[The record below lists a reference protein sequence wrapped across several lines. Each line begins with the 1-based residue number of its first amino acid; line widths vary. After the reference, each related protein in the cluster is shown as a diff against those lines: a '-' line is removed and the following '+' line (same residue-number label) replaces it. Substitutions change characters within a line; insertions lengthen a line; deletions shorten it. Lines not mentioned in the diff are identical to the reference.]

1 MEDETIENLIKHS
14 FEIESFKQLVGQEH
28 LFTKGKPLY
37 NFYYN
42 NTYLPSL
49 ILYGP
54 PGCGKTSYAK
64 LLAKKKN
71 LHFIYLNAS
80 IATLKDIKSALEK
93 KEHILLVIDEIHRL
107 DQKQQ
112 DYLLS
117 FLENNVA
124 LVGTSFHNP
133 YFKLNRALRS
143 RLFVY
148 EFNSLNEKDLS
159 LLLDRVE
166 AQGIYIEKD
175 ARFIL
180 IKQSNHDARKLMNIL
195 LALNL
200 THITKKDVENLF
212 NIDLSYDNLQEHYD
226 FISAYIKSIRGSDP
240 DAAIYYLARM
250 LESGED
256 PEFIA
261 RRLCILSSE
270 DIGLAN
276 KDSINIAAST
286 LFIVQNIGMPEARI
300 NLAFCTIYLALS
312 KKSNSTY
319 LALNKAQSD
328 IKNGVLLNVPKH
340 LKTNAKDYLYP
351 HNYKGSYVKQEYL
364 EKKLK
369 YFYPKENDE
378 IDQWIPSKN

>member
-1 MEDETIENLIKHS
+1 MEDETIENIVRS
-14 FEIESFKQLVGQEH
+14 AFSIEVFGKLVGQEH
-28 LFTKGKPLY
+28 LFTIGKPLY
-37 NFYYN
+37 NFYHN

-49 ILYGP
+49 ILFGP
-54 PGCGKTSYAK
+54 PGSGKTTYAK
-64 LLAKKKN
+64 LIAKKKN
-71 LHFIYLNAS
+71 LNYIYLNAS
-80 IATLKDIKSALEK
+80 ISTFKDIKSSLTDK
-93 KEHILLVIDEIHRL
+93 QTLLLIDEVHRL

-117 FLENNVA
+117 FVENNVV
-124 LVGTSFHNP
+124 LIGTSFHNP

-148 EFNSLNEKDLS
+148 EFKGLSEKDLS
-159 LLLDRVE
+159 ILLDRVCLH
-166 AQGIYIEKD
+166 GIKIDND
-175 ARFIL
+175 ARFII

-200 THITKKDVENLF
+200 KHITKKDVENLF
-212 NIDLSYDNLQEHYD
+212 NIDLSYDNLQDHYD
-226 FISAYIKSIRGSDP
+226 FISAFIKSIRGSDP

-270 DIGLAN
+270 DIGLAD
-276 KDSINIAAST
+276 KDAVNIAAST

-300 NLAFCTIYLALS
+300 NLAFCTIYLALA
-312 KKSNSTY
+312 KKSNSAY
-319 LALNKAQSD
+319 IAINKAQAD
-328 IKNGVLLNVPKH
+328 IKNGFLLNVPKH
-340 LKTNAKDYLYP
+340 LKTNSKEYLYP
-351 HNYKGSYVKQEYL
+351 HNFKGSFVTQDYL

-369 YFYPKENDE
+369 YFYKKENDKIE
-378 IDQWIPSKN
+378 QWIQ

>member
-1 MEDETIENLIKHS
+1 MEDKTIENLIRRV
-14 FEIESFKQLVGQEH
+14 FEIESFEQLVGQEH
-28 LFTKGKPLY
+28 LFLKGRPLY

-64 LLAKKKN
+64 LIANKKK
-71 LHFIYLNAS
+71 LRYIYLNAS
-80 IATLKDIKSALEK
+80 IVTLKDIKSALETK
-93 KEHILLVIDEIHRL
+93 DHVLLVLDEIHRL

-117 FLENNVA
+117 FLENNVV

-148 EFNSLNEKDLS
+148 EFKGLNEKDLS

-166 AQGIYIEKD
+166 TQGITIEKD

-200 THITKKDVENLF
+200 SHITKKDVENFF
-212 NIDLSYDNLQEHYD
+212 NIDLSYDNLKEHYD

-250 LESGED
+250 LQSGED

-261 RRLCILSSE
+261 RRLCILASE
-270 DIGLAN
+270 DIGLADKN
-276 KDSINIAAST
+276 AINIAAST

-300 NLAFCTIYLALS
+300 NLAFCTIYLALA

-319 LALNKAQSD
+319 LAINKAQSD
-328 IKNGVLLNVPKH
+328 IKNGVLLNVPEH

-351 HNYKGSYVKQEYL
+351 HNYKCSYIKQEYL

-378 IDQWIPSKN
+378 IDQWIPCKN

>member
-1 MEDETIENLIKHS
+1 MEDETIENIVRS
-14 FEIESFKQLVGQEH
+14 AFSIEVFGKLVGQEH
-28 LFTKGKPLY
+28 LFTIGKPLY
-37 NFYYN
+37 NFYHN

-49 ILYGP
+49 ILFGP
-54 PGCGKTSYAK
+54 PGSGKTTYAK
-64 LLAKKKN
+64 LIAKKKN
-71 LHFIYLNAS
+71 LNYIYLNAS
-80 IATLKDIKSALEK
+80 ISTFKDIKSSLTDK
-93 KEHILLVIDEIHRL
+93 QTLLLIDEVHRL

-117 FLENNVA
+117 FVENNVV
-124 LVGTSFHNP
+124 LIGTSFHNP

-148 EFNSLNEKDLS
+148 EFKGLSEKDLS
-159 LLLDRVE
+159 ILLDRVCLH
-166 AQGIYIEKD
+166 GIKIDND
-175 ARFIL
+175 ARFII

-200 THITKKDVENLF
+200 KHITKKDVENLF
-212 NIDLSYDNLQEHYD
+212 NIDLSYDNLQDHYD
-226 FISAYIKSIRGSDP
+226 FISAFIKSIRGSDP

-270 DIGLAN
+270 DIGLAD
-276 KDSINIAAST
+276 KDAVNIAAST

-300 NLAFCTIYLALS
+300 NLAFCTIYLALA
-312 KKSNSTY
+312 KKSNSAY
-319 LALNKAQSD
+319 IAINKAQAD
-328 IKNGVLLNVPKH
+328 IKNGFLLNVPKH
-340 LKTNAKDYLYP
+340 LKTNSKEYLYP
-351 HNYKGSYVKQEYL
+351 HNFKGSFVTQEYL

-369 YFYPKENDE
+369 YFYKKENDKIE
-378 IDQWIPSKN
+378 QWIQ

>member
-1 MEDETIENLIKHS
+1 MDEQTIENI
-14 FEIESFKQLVGQEH
+14 IESAFKVEVFEKLVGQEH
-28 LFTKGKPLY
+28 LFAKGKPLY

-42 NTYLPSL
+42 NTFLPSL
-49 ILYGP
+49 ILFGP
-54 PGCGKTSYAK
+54 PGSGKTSYAK

-71 LHFIYLNAS
+71 LKYLYLNAS
-80 IATLKDIKSALEK
+80 IATLKDIKSAIEANQR
-93 KEHILLVIDEIHRL
+93 ILLVIDEIHRL

-117 FLENNVA
+117 FLENNVV

-148 EFNSLNEKDLS
+148 EFKNLSEKDLS

-166 AQGIYIEKD
+166 KQGIIIETD

-180 IKQSNHDARKLMNIL
+180 IKQANHDARKLMNIL

-200 THITKKDVENLF
+200 KHISKKDVESLF

-226 FISAYIKSIRGSDP
+226 FISAFIKSIRGSDP
-240 DAAIYYLARM
+240 DAAVYYLARM
-250 LESGED
+250 LEGGED
-256 PEFIA
+256 AEFIA
-261 RRLCILSSE
+261 RRLCILSCE
-270 DIGLAN
+270 DIGLADTN
-276 KDSINIAAST
+276 AINIAANT

-300 NLAFCTIYLALS
+300 SLAFCTIYLALA
-312 KKSNSTY
+312 KKSNSSY
-319 LALNKAQSD
+319 LAISKAQSD

-351 HNYKGSYVKQEYL
+351 HNYKQSYVDQEYL
-364 EKKLK
+364 EKRLK
-369 YFYPKENDE
+369 YFFPKENDE
-378 IDQWIPSKN
+378 IKQWIPSKN

>member
-14 FEIESFKQLVGQEH
+14 FEIESFEQLAGQEH

-42 NTYLPSL
+42 NTYLNSL

-64 LLAKKKN
+64 LIAKKKN
-71 LHFIYLNAS
+71 LHYIYLNAS
-80 IATLKDIKSALEK
+80 IATLKDIKSALET
-93 KEHILLVIDEIHRL
+93 KERILLVIDEIHRL

-117 FLENNVA
+117 FLENNVV
-124 LVGTSFHNP
+124 LIGTSFHNP

-148 EFNSLNEKDLS
+148 EFKSLSEKDLS
-159 LLLDRVE
+159 ILLDRVG
-166 AQGIYIEKD
+166 AQGITIEKD
-175 ARFIL
+175 ARFLL

-200 THITKKDVENLF
+200 AHITKKDVENLF

-261 RRLCILSSE
+261 RRLCILASE

-276 KDSINIAAST
+276 PKAINIAAST

-319 LALNKAQSD
+319 SALNKAQSD
-328 IKNGVLLNVPKH
+328 IKNGLLLNVPKH
-340 LKTNAKDYLYP
+340 LKTKAPDYLYP

-364 EKKLK
+364 EKKIK
-369 YFYPKENDE
+369 YFYPKEHDKIE
-378 IDQWIPSKN
+378 QWIPSKS

>member
-1 MEDETIENLIKHS
+1 MDEQTIENIVESAFKVEV
-14 FEIESFKQLVGQEH
+14 FEKLVGQEH
-28 LFTKGKPLY
+28 LFVKGKPLY

-49 ILYGP
+49 ILFGP
-54 PGCGKTSYAK
+54 PGSGKTSYAK
-64 LLAKKKN
+64 LIAKQKN
-71 LHFIYLNAS
+71 LKYLYLNAS
-80 IATLKDIKSALEK
+80 IATLKDIKSALE
-93 KEHILLVIDEIHRL
+93 ENQHILLVIDEIHRL

-117 FLENNVA
+117 FLENNVV

-148 EFNSLNEKDLS
+148 EFKSLSEKDLS

-166 AQGIYIEKD
+166 KQGIFIETD

-180 IKQSNHDARKLMNIL
+180 IKQANHDARKLMNIL

-200 THITKKDVENLF
+200 KHIPKKDVENLF

-226 FISAYIKSIRGSDP
+226 FISAFIKSIRGSDP
-240 DAAIYYLARM
+240 DAAVYYLARM
-250 LESGED
+250 LEGGED
-256 PEFIA
+256 AEFIA

-270 DIGLAN
+270 DIGLADKN
-276 KDSINIAAST
+276 AINIAAST

-300 NLAFCTIYLALS
+300 SLAFCTIYLALA
-312 KKSNSTY
+312 KKSNSAY
-319 LALNKAQSD
+319 LAISKAQSD

-340 LKTNAKDYLYP
+340 LKTNAKDYIYP
-351 HNYKGSYVKQEYL
+351 HNYKHSYVAQEYL
-364 EKKLK
+364 EKRLK
-369 YFYPKENDE
+369 YFSPKENDE
-378 IDQWIPSKN
+378 IEQWIPSKN

>member
-1 MEDETIENLIKHS
+1 MENETNENAIKS
-14 FEIESFKQLVGQEH
+14 AFEIQTFDQLVGQDH
-28 LFTKGKPLY
+28 LFSKGKPLY
-37 NFYYN
+37 NFYNN

-49 ILYGP
+49 ILFGP
-54 PGCGKTSYAK
+54 PGSGKTTYAK
-64 LLAKKKN
+64 LIAKKKN
-71 LHFIYLNAS
+71 LNYIYLNAS
-80 IATLKDIKSALEK
+80 ISTFKDIKSSLTDK
-93 KEHILLVIDEIHRL
+93 QTLLLIDEIHRL

-117 FLENNVA
+117 FVENNVV
-124 LVGTSFHNP
+124 LIGTSFHNP

-148 EFNSLNEKDLS
+148 EFKGLSEKDLS
-159 LLLDRVE
+159 ILLDRVCLH
-166 AQGIYIEKD
+166 GIKIDND
-175 ARFIL
+175 ARFII

-200 THITKKDVENLF
+200 KHITKKDVENLF
-212 NIDLSYDNLQEHYD
+212 NIDLSYDNLQDHYD
-226 FISAYIKSIRGSDP
+226 FISAFIKSIRGSDP

-270 DIGLAN
+270 DIGLAD
-276 KDSINIAAST
+276 KDAVNIAAST

-300 NLAFCTIYLALS
+300 NLAFCTIYLALA
-312 KKSNSTY
+312 KKSNSAY
-319 LALNKAQSD
+319 IAINKAQAD
-328 IKNGVLLNVPKH
+328 VKNGLLLNVPKH
-340 LKTNAKDYLYP
+340 LKTNSKDYLYP
-351 HNYKGSYVKQEYL
+351 HNFKGGFVTQEYL

-369 YFYPKENDE
+369 YFYKKENDKIE
-378 IDQWIPSKN
+378 QWIPQ